1 MWTDRLSQSTPCY
14 FGAVSLDFMQQ
25 GAIIGFI
32 KAYLDKR
39 GFTCG
44 YGKRI

>member
-25 GAIIGFI
+25 GALVASAREGD
-32 KAYLDKR
+32 YR
-39 GFTCG
+39 V
-44 YGKRI
+44 Y